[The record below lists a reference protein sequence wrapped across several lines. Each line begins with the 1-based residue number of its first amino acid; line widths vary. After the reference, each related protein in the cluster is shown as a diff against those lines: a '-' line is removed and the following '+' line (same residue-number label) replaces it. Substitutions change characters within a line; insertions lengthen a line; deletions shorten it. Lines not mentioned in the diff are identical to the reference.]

1 MSSITGMTL
10 RLLPQH
16 IRQAARWLLI
26 TLAVGYSTGL
36 LFVAHTTDLHPKGL
50 QERYRGNQAAQEPM
64 LPASNPD
71 SSTSA
76 LLPAA
81 EPATDS
87 TATSGIT
94 TEQEATVEEEMK
106 FEKSYAE
113 MLNITHTHI
122 LAMAGFFGLVAF
134 LFALSERPSRRLKS
148 FLIIEP
154 FVAMLTS
161 FGAMWL
167 MRYLH
172 PAFSYL
178 LIVSSASMA
187 ICFYLMVWFALRE
200 LRNGFTN

>member
-1 MSSITGMTL
+1 MTL
-10 RLLPQH
+10 RSLPLH
-16 IRQAARWLLI
+16 LRQAARWLLI
-26 TLAVGYSTGL
+26 TLTVGYSTGL
-36 LFVAHTTDLHPKGL
+36 LFVAHTTDLRPKGVE
-50 QERYRGNQAAQEPM
+50 ERYRGNQAPDLT
-64 LPASNPD
+64 LP
-71 SSTSA
+71 TF
-76 LLPAA
+76 AA
-81 EPATDS
+81 DS
-87 TATSGIT
+87 TALSAMPAET
-94 TEQEATVEEEMK
+94 TTTGSELAADAADEEMK

-122 LAMAGFFGLVAF
+122 LAVAGFFALTAF
-134 LFALSERPSRRLKS
+134 LFALTERPSRRLKS

-178 LIVSSASMA
+178 LILSSTSMA

-200 LRNGFTN
+200 LFRSPST